1 MQPMHIDQEE
11 NSLNGQQQQS
21 YISENFNQDDPYY
34 SFLYALKSSETK
46 RQYPKRLK
54 VVFDYLV
61 SINELKEIQL
71 ENQCKEVVSKTLQ
84 NHQWLTSCIM
94 KFIMFQNERIQRK
107 EIVAITAYNY
117 IRSLKLFIDMNFD
130 MPPIN
135 WKKITRGLPS
145 RREIAND

>member
-11 NSLNGQQQQS
+11 NSLNGQQQQN
-21 YISENFNQDDPYY
+21 YISENFKQDDPYE

-61 SINELKEIQL
+61 SINELKEAQL

-84 NHQWLTSCIM
+84 NPHWLTSCIM
-94 KFIMFQNERIQRK
+94 KFIMFQNDRIKRK
-107 EIVAITAYNY
+107 ENV
-117 IRSLKLFIDMNFD
+117 
-130 MPPIN
+130 
-135 WKKITRGLPS
+135 
-145 RREIAND
+145 ECVV

>member
-1 MQPMHIDQEE
+1 MKRIYLSDQQLKQKQQ
-11 NSLNGQQQQS
+11 NSK
-21 YISENFNQDDPYY
+21 FTPDDPYE

-54 VVFDYLV
+54 VVFDYFVLLD
-61 SINELKEIQL
+61 ELKETQL

-84 NHQWLTSCIM
+84 NPHWLTSSLM
-94 KFIMFQNERIQRK
+94 KFIVFQNERIQRK

-130 MPPIN
+130 M
-135 WKKITRGLPS
+135 LQL
-145 RREIAND
+145 